1 MDFMKTNDPRVIEL
15 LKSLGMPENCTSVEI
30 RFGSGGL
37 VSAVFEKLVTGSE
50 VEILRLFF
58 EDKVPRKEPE

>member
-1 MDFMKTNDPRVIEL
+1 MDFMKTNDSRVIEL
-15 LKSLGMPENCTSVEI
+15 LKSLGMPENCTSAEI
-30 RFGSGGL
+30 RFGAGGL
-37 VSAVFEKLVTGSE
+37 VSAVFEKMVVGRE